1 VAKDRLSGKLAVIL
15 HADVAGS
22 TALVQQDEQLAHERI
37 LDAFRRFSD
46 TITQYHGHVCE
57 IRGDALL
64 AEFERASDA
73 VTAVLAFQAN
83 HSDHNAQ
90 LDDNIRPTVRVG
102 IAMGEVIIA
111 DNTVTGAGV
120 VLAQRVEQLAE
131 PGGLC
136 ITGAIYEALPQ
147 RLPFDHENL
156 GEQLVKGF
164 DEPIPVYRIELSS
177 DESIPLPLP
186 LPQVRSRNE
195 LSSRKRR
202 LIAAVALTAL
212 VVGGTAS
219 YLFEPWA
226 PGEEPASMDRMAFSL
241 PEEPSIA
248 VLPFDNLS
256 GDPEQEYFADGM
268 TDDLIT
274 DISKISGLFV
284 IARNSVFTYKGQ
296 VVKIR
301 QVAEELGV
309 RYVMEGSVQRVG
321 NQVRINAQLIDA
333 TSGGHV
339 WAERY
344 DGSLDDVFSMRDRI
358 TREIVT
364 ALSVTLTGQG
374 EVSLGQVETDSPEA
388 YDAYLRGR
396 AHYQIFT
403 PDDLVEAIAYLEN
416 AIELDPDYA
425 RAHGALAAAYFG
437 IWNSGWYERTGV
449 APDYALKKTNLHL
462 EEAMK
467 NPTPLA
473 LRIAS
478 KQLQYA
484 DRWDEALAESERAIT
499 LDPNDPNGYL
509 AMNSL
514 MVSLGR
520 PAEGLEYIK
529 KAMRLDPQT
538 DYLESLGNTQFHL
551 ERYDES
557 ASTLLRATK
566 RNPEYEWSYL
576 LLAATYGHLG
586 RVQEAE
592 PVLTAFYELHPQ
604 HCDAHTT
611 LDEDNPFTLADL
623 SEWSIKDETGLERLR
638 QGLRKVGI
646 TEGAAVS
653 LADINYR
660 NLITMSAGTFDVVGA
675 IEIDAAEAKAL
686 HDRRTAF
693 VDSRG
698 SGHYGRGHI
707 PGATNLYFHQVW
719 DGLSE
724 VVGPNDEVVFYCDGP
739 DCHLSANSSAQAIAL
754 GYTKVYYFAGGFPAW
769 ENAGYPVEGS

>member
-1 VAKDRLSGKLAVIL
+1 V
-15 HADVAGS
+15 
-22 TALVQQDEQLAHERI
+22 LV
-37 LDAFRRFSD
+37 
-46 TITQYHGHVCE
+46 
-57 IRGDALL
+57 
-64 AEFERASDA
+64 
-73 VTAVLAFQAN
+73 AVLAGTVYWLLP
-83 HSDHNAQ
+83 SD
-90 LDDNIRPTVRVG
+90 
-102 IAMGEVIIA
+102 AM
-111 DNTVTGAGV
+111 
-120 VLAQRVEQLAE
+120 
-131 PGGLC
+131 
-136 ITGAIYEALPQ
+136 
-147 RLPFDHENL
+147 
-156 GEQLVKGF
+156 
-164 DEPIPVYRIELSS
+164 
-177 DESIPLPLP
+177 
-186 LPQVRSRNE
+186 
-195 LSSRKRR
+195 
-202 LIAAVALTAL
+202 
-212 VVGGTAS
+212 
-219 YLFEPWA
+219 
-226 PGEEPASMDRMAFSL
+226 EEPASVERMAFPL
-241 PEEPSIA
+241 PDKPSVA
-248 VLPFDNLS
+248 VLPFTNMSD
-256 GDPEQEYFADGM
+256 DPKQEFFVDGM

-333 TSGGHV
+333 TTGGHV

-358 TREIVT
+358 TRKIVT
-364 ALSVTLTGQG
+364 ALSVTLTDQGQG
-374 EVSLGQVETDSPEA
+374 RQGQAETNRPEA

-403 PDDLVEAIAYLEN
+403 PDDLVKAIAYLEN
-416 AIELDPDYA
+416 AIELDPDYS
-425 RAHGALAAAYFG
+425 RAQAALAAAYWG
-437 IWNSGWYERTGV
+437 IWNQGWAERTGV
-449 APDYALKKTNLHL
+449 SFNHALEKTNRHL

-473 LRIAS
+473 LRITS

-484 DRWDEALAESERAIT
+484 DRWDEALAESERAIA
-499 LDPNDPNGYL
+499 LDPNDPEGYV
-509 AMNSL
+509 AMNNL
-514 MVSLGR
+514 MVNLGR
-520 PAEGLEYIK
+520 PVEGLDYIK

-538 DYLESLGNTQFHL
+538 DYLRMLGNTQFHL

-576 LLAATYGHLG
+576 LLAAAYGHLG
-586 RVQEAE
+586 RVQEAK
-592 PVLTAFYELHPQ
+592 PVLTAFYDLHPEQ
-604 HCDAHTT
+604 CAAHTT
-611 LDEDNPFTLADL
+611 INEDNPYTLADL
-623 SEWSIKDETGLERLR
+623 NEWSIKDETALERLR
-638 QGLRKVGI
+638 QGLRKVGMP
-646 TEGAAVS
+646 EGAAVS

-660 NLITMSAGTFDVVGA
+660 DLVTMSAGTFDVEGA
-675 IEIDAAEAKAL
+675 IEINATEAKAL

-693 VDSRG
+693 IDSRG

-724 VVGPNDEVVFYCDGP
+724 VVGPNDEVVFYCGGP

-769 ENAGYPVEGS
+769 EAAGYPLEGS